1 MAPRCVAVAH
11 SGGRDST
18 ALLHA
23 TLQQAAL
30 LGLQVVALHVH
41 HGLQAAADEWL
52 LHVQRQCQRWAR
64 RGLPVRLLHCRLEGR
79 PGRGESIEAWAR
91 RGRYRALAEMA
102 DEAHAGLV
110 LMAHHRRD
118 QAETVLLQVLRG
130 GGADALAAMPKSIER
145 GGLVWAR
152 PWLDRPREAIEAY
165 VKRHRLRYV
174 DDASNDDPRFA
185 RNRLRLH
192 VWPALSQAFA
202 DAESTLSAVAR
213 RAQQEAEC
221 LRELAQQDLSGVA
234 EEEHLRIDAWCT
246 LSPAR
251 RANALRAWMR
261 QRSGRGASAS
271 LIERLLDELPRGAGP
286 ARWPGEGGEWVR
298 YRGTFSWSAEGGN
311 RADVPASSQLL
322 RIGGPG
328 SYALP
333 DWGGELHVEAAT
345 SEGVAVARFD
355 QPVELRSRAGAEQF
369 QGRPR
374 SVPRS
379 LKKQFQ
385 SAGVA
390 PWLRAGPLVYCGE
403 ELVFVP
409 GLGIDARAW
418 APTGEV
424 QWRLRW
430 VPARNAA
437 QYRG

>member
-23 TLQQAAL
+23 TLQQAAML
-30 LGLQVVALHVH
+30 DLQVIALHVH

-52 LHVQRQCQRWAR
+52 RHVQRQCQRWAR
-64 RGLPVRLLHCRLEGR
+64 RGLPVRLLHRRLAGQ
-79 PGRGESIEAWAR
+79 PARGESIEAWAR

-102 DEAHAGLV
+102 HEARAGLV
-110 LMAHHRRD
+110 LLAHHRRD
-118 QAETVLLQVLRG
+118 QAETVVLQALRG
-130 GGADALAAMPKSIER
+130 GGAEALAAMPKSVER
-145 GGLVWAR
+145 EGLVWAR
-152 PWLDRPREAIEAY
+152 PWLDQPREAIEAY

-185 RNRLRLH
+185 RNRLRLQ

-202 DAESTLSAVAR
+202 DVESSLVAAAR
-213 RAQQEAEC
+213 RAQQEADC
-221 LRELAQQDLSGVA
+221 LRELAQQDLSGIA
-234 EEEHLRIDAWCT
+234 QGQHLRIDAWCA

-261 QRSGRGASAS
+261 QRSGHGASGS
-271 LIERLLDELPRGAGP
+271 LIERLLDELPQSAGP

-298 YRGTFSWSAEGGN
+298 YRGQLSWSPE
-311 RADVPASSQLL
+311 ADAQVDPPMSSQLL
-322 RIGGPG
+322 RIDGPG
-328 SYALP
+328 SYALHE
-333 DWGGELHVEAAT
+333 WGGELLVEATAC
-345 SEGVAVARFD
+345 EGLAVGRFE
-355 QPVELRSRAGAEQF
+355 QPVELRPRVGAEQF
-369 QGRPR
+369 QCRPR
-374 SVPRS
+374 SLPRS

-385 SAGVA
+385 AAGVA
-390 PWLRAGPLVYCGE
+390 PWQRTGPLVYCGQ

-409 GLGIDARAW
+409 GLGMDARAW
-418 APTGEV
+418 AAPGEP
-424 QWRLRW
+424 QWRLQW